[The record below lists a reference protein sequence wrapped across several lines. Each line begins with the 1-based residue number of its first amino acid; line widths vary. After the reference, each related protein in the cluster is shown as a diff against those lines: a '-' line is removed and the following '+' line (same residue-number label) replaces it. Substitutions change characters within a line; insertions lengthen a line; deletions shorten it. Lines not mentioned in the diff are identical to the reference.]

1 MILEILQIVLVS
13 IEIVIEIIKLLK
25 NDQHSSSR
33 SIPLALSHCQVPE
46 INLPLLR
53 TAPSQR
59 CQLLRCQ
66 RFILQNYKF

>member
-1 MILEILQIVLVS
+1 MILAIIQIILVS

-25 NDQHSSSR
+25 NDQRSSIR
-33 SIPLALSHCQVPE
+33 SIPLALSTCQVSE
-46 INLPLLR
+46 INLPLLP

-59 CQLLRCQ
+59 CQLLRCR